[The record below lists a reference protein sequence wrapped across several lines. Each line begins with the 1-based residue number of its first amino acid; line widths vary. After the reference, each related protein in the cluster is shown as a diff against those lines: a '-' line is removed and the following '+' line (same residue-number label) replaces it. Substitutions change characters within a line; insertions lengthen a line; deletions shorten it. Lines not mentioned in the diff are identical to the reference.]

1 MDAHPYPI
9 PTGRAI
15 VVIFLALCGL
25 AFAPLRSP
33 ALEAPVDVPHV
44 LRSAAESKSRYADR
58 DALELYERVLQLEP
72 GQPEA
77 LWNAAYLHL
86 RLGWLNPDRAA
97 RQSHYETAYGYA
109 ARAYRLSPDSYDAH
123 LVLGAA
129 KAKLAEYRGN
139 AEQVRTARELKDH
152 AQFLL
157 KRRADNPDVW
167 YLYAWWHFKV
177 SRATAAERFFAS
189 LLFGGLPDG
198 ASTEAAFECLRTA
211 IALRPDYC
219 AYRHDLGLFYERAG
233 KPESAA
239 DMYRQA
245 IGVRPRTPEDSI
257 YIERA
262 RSRLMRLDPPP
273 VRN

>member
-1 MDAHPYPI
+1 MDAHPHPI
-9 PTGRAI
+9 PAGRSI
-15 VVIFLALCGL
+15 VVIFLTLCGL
-25 AFAPLRSP
+25 AFAPPRSL
-33 ALEAPVDVPHV
+33 ALEAPVDVPQA

-58 DALELYERVLQLEP
+58 DALELYEQVLRLQP

-109 ARAYRLSPDSYDAH
+109 ARAYRRSPDSYDAH

-139 AEQVRTARELKDH
+139 AEQVRTARELKEH

-157 KRRADNPDVW
+157 KRRVDNPDVW
-167 YLYAWWHFKV
+167 YLFAWWHFKV
-177 SRATAAERFFAS
+177 SRATVAERFFAS

-211 IALRPDYC
+211 IDLRPDYC
-219 AYRHDLGLFYERAG
+219 AYRHDLGLFYERTG
-233 KPESAA
+233 NLESAA

-245 IGVRPRTPEDSI
+245 IGVPPRTPEDSI

-262 RSRLMRLDPPP
+262 RSRLMRLDSPP

>member
-1 MDAHPYPI
+1 MDAHPHPI
-9 PTGRAI
+9 PAGRAI
-15 VVIFLALCGL
+15 VVIFLALCEL
-25 AFAPLRSP
+25 AFAPPRSL
-33 ALEAPVDVPHV
+33 ALEAPVDVPRT
-44 LRSAAESKSRYADR
+44 LQSAAESKSRYADR
-58 DALELYERVLQLEP
+58 DALELYEQVLQREP

-86 RLGWLNPDRAA
+86 RLGWLSPDRAA

-109 ARAYRLSPDSYDAH
+109 ARAYQRSPDSYDAH

-152 AQFLL
+152 ALFLL

-177 SRATAAERFFAS
+177 SRATVAERFFAS

-219 AYRHDLGLFYERAG
+219 AYRHDLGLFYERTG
-233 KPESAA
+233 NPESAA

-245 IGVRPRTPEDSI
+245 IGVPPRTPEDSI

-262 RSRLMRLDPPP
+262 RSRLMHLDPPP